1 MSRCCGNCEWSVS
14 PELEEQIMEEQS
26 YDENDPNRPRAGDCC
41 IGQEHND
48 EFFCSHHIYVSG
60 MEEYKNYVFYDDEYM
75 GPGYLI
81 VSKIDGEV
89 DRFMKIGINSNVGF
103 PNFFIRAYA
112 RGCKDTPADKF
123 RSIFIDIKK
132 GEPLYDLVYNLGR
145 ALGEEIFSNDP
156 VCQGKNHFQVAC
168 DIDGV
173 SLCATKD
180 VYGVKSSTDFVDVSI
195 GDEYTCEK
203 YPQFLEFYNN
213 LSTISMGKI
222 SSQDIKQLLKK

>member
-1 MSRCCGNCEWSVS
+1 MSRCCGNCEWSIS

-48 EFFCSHHIYVSG
+48 GFFCSHHIYVSG
-60 MEEYKNYVFYDDEYM
+60 MEEYKNYVLYDDEYM

-81 VSKIDGEV
+81 VSKIDG
-89 DRFMKIGINSNVGF
+89 INSNVGF
-103 PNFFIRAYA
+103 PGFFIRAYA
-112 RGCKDTPADKF
+112 RGCKDNPNDKF

-132 GEPLYDLVYNLGR
+132 GEPLYDVVYKFGVSLAR
-145 ALGEEIFSNDP
+145 IVFSTENAT
-156 VCQGKNHFQVAC
+156 QGKNHFEVVF
-168 DIDGV
+168 DTEGV

-180 VYGVKSSTDFVDVSI
+180 VYGVKSSTDFVDISI

-213 LSTISMGKI
+213 LSTISVGKT